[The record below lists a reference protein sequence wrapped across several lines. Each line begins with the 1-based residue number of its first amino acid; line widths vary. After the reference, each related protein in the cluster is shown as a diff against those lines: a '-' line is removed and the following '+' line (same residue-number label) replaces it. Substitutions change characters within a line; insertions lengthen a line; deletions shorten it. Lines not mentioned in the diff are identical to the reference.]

1 MERKYFFYFRI
12 TKIAISFLKKHLIIE
27 AITLL
32 LNTLKA
38 KSICDVPR
46 ENDDT
51 NRVLSYPENTVTRA
65 LYLLIALNYLLNFE
79 MYHNTGTELILCVNF
94 CEFLQL

>member
-1 MERKYFFYFRI
+1 MRCDWWDKITGEMERKYFFYFRI
-12 TKIAISFLKKHLIIE
+12 TKIAISFLKKHLII
-27 AITLL
+27 TLL

-51 NRVLSYPENTVTRA
+51 NDDTNRVLSYPENTVTRA
-65 LYLLIALNYLLNFE
+65 LY
-79 MYHNTGTELILCVNF
+79 
-94 CEFLQL
+94 